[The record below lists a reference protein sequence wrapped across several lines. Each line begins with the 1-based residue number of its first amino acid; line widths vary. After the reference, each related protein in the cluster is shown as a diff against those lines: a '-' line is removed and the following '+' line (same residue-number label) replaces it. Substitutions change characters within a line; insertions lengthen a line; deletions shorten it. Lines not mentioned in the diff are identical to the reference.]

1 MDNFDNEKNQVEK
14 ENTPTH
20 QKEKH
25 KKKFQQEIDALENM
39 DKEEIIKEYIKL
51 LSEEKKLVD
60 LVEEKEKESTEYLDR
75 YRRALAETENTRKR
89 FIQER
94 QEILKY
100 SNFNIVTDLL
110 NVLDDFERATL
121 LGKSSNP
128 PLENFIEGIEM
139 IEKQFQ
145 DLLFKKYGVEKYGK
159 EGDEF
164 DPNIHNAISVNEGE
178 FDNEMIG
185 EVFRSGYKLHDRI
198 IRPAEVRVNKP
209 KSLWIK
215 IFR

>member
-1 MDNFDNEKNQVEK
+1 MDNFDNKNNQNNQDNQEK
-14 ENTPTH
+14 EKSSIQN
-20 QKEKH
+20 KEKH
-25 KKKFQQEIDALENM
+25 KKKFQQEINVLESM
-39 DKEEIIKEYIKL
+39 GKEEIIKEYIKL
-51 LSEEKKLVD
+51 LSEERKLSSLIV
-60 LVEEKEKESTEYLDR
+60 EKERESTEYLDR
-75 YRRALAETENTRKR
+75 YRRALAETENARKR

-110 NVLDDFERATL
+110 TVLDDFERATL
-121 LGKSSNP
+121 LGKTSNP
-128 PLENFIEGIEM
+128 TLENFIQGIEM

-164 DPNIHNAISVNEGE
+164 DPNIHNAISVTDGD
-178 FDNEMIG
+178 FDKEVIG

-198 IRPAEVRVNKP
+198 IRSAEVRVNKP
-209 KSLWIK
+209 K
-215 IFR
+215 